1 MTKTAA
7 NVRLV
12 TGTSP
17 PRKLGQHGADLWR
30 RIMSEYDLSDAGGR
44 ELLLLGCQMLDRAE
58 DLREVIERES
68 EFIKMRNVCARMLRM
83 LGLHQEPLH
92 SRPGRPGSGLGVT
105 RMDTLRCEHE
115 LRREEDAL

>member
-1 MTKTAA
+1 
-7 NVRLV
+7 
-12 TGTSP
+12 
-17 PRKLGQHGADLWR
+17 
-30 RIMSEYDLSDAGGR
+30 
-44 ELLLLGCQMLDRAE
+44 
-58 DLREVIERES
+58 
-68 EFIKMRNVCARMLRM
+68 MRNGGMREHPALKQELAARNFCARMLRM